1 MKIALLGYG
10 KMGKTIEKIAVSRGH
25 SIVLKVDQHNANPF
39 PVEELKKADVAIEF
53 STPQTVVGNIMH
65 CFDAGI
71 PVVVGTTAWND
82 QMEFV
87 ATECREKN
95 GSIFTASNF
104 SLGVNLF
111 FRLNNQLA
119 KLMNP
124 YPEYNVSM
132 EEIHHTHKLDSPSGT
147 GISLADGIIENLERK
162 KSWKDYPENLPAE
175 NPADELAIV
184 SKRIGEVP
192 GTHSVIYTSSID
204 KITITH
210 EAFSREG
217 FASGAV
223 IASEWLI
230 GKRGI
235 FGMNDFLG

>member
-25 SIVLKVDQHNANPF
+25 SIVLKVNQHNADPF
-39 PVEELKKADVAIEF
+39 PVDELKKADLAIEF
-53 STPQTVVGNIMH
+53 STPQAVVGNIMH

-87 ATECREKN
+87 AVKCREKN
-95 GSIFTASNF
+95 GSIFTTSNF

-111 FRLNNQLA
+111 FRLSNQLA

-132 EEIHHTHKLDSPSGT
+132 EEIHHTQKLDSPSGT
-147 GISLADGIIENLERK
+147 GISLADGIIKNLDRK

-204 KITITH
+204 KINITH

-223 IASEWLI
+223 IVSEWLI
-230 GKRGI
+230 GKKGI